1 MAKGGKISTIVPLV
15 THVDHS
21 EHSVQVIATEFGVA
35 DLRGKS
41 PFERANEII
50 DNCAHPDYRGL
61 LRSYL
66 NIVEGG
72 HTPHTLSAAFRMH
85 EHFQKTGDMHGCSW
99 DTAQSSATA

>member
-1 MAKGGKISTIVPLV
+1 
-15 THVDHS
+15 
-21 EHSVQVIATEFGVA
+21 VQIIATEFGVA

-50 DNCAHPDYRGL
+50 DNCAHSDYREL

-66 NIVEGG
+66 NIIEGG

-85 EHFQKTGDMHGCSW
+85 EHFQKTGQRWAMVSNH
-99 DTAQSSATA
+99 SAPR